1 MNMLASMT
9 WMQWMLAWIMIFV
22 SGILILVVL
31 VQRGRGGGLTGAFG
45 GAGGTAAFGAKTGDV
60 FTWITVSGAAIFTLL
75 AVVGNFAFDQSPQ
88 ATPDAPELTTTQE
101 PVPAEGGL
109 EKLGVQT
116 QTIDLGSGG
125 KLEIGGRPIKVE
137 MTPDGQMVPV
147 QPGAQPAAPQTPP
160 PQPSEQPA
168 AKESG
173 DGAKPEDVKAD
184 DAGEPQTDDKPKDD
198 GGSQPSP

>member
-9 WMQWMLAWIMIFV
+9 WMQWMLAWVMIFV
-22 SGILILVVL
+22 SVILILVVL
-31 VQRGRGGGLTGAFG
+31 VQRGRGGGLAGAFG

-60 FTWITVSGAAIFTLL
+60 FTWITVTGAAIFTLL
-75 AVVGNFAFDQSPQ
+75 AVVGNFAFDQTPQ
-88 ATPDAPELTTTQE
+88 ATPDVPVITSDE
-101 PVPAEGGL
+101 PAPAEGGL
-109 EKLGVQT
+109 EKLDVQT

-125 KLEIGGRPIKVE
+125 KLEIGGKPIKVE

-147 QPGAQPAAPQTPP
+147 QPGAQPAAPPATA

-168 AKESG
+168 AEKNG
-173 DGAKPEDVKAD
+173 DGAKPT
-184 DAGEPQTDDKPKDD
+184 DAPAEGAGKQQTDDKPKED